1 MMNSASQ
8 KDGIAQQSLGTEE
21 EGRNG
26 AVQHCGMTVGLN
38 SLTHLQVFRK
48 VSDPQHL
55 ELMFDDTEL
64 PIALA

>member
-21 EGRNG
+21 KGRDG
-26 AVQHCGMTVGLN
+26 VQHCGMTVGLN

-55 ELMFDDTEL
+55 ELMFDDIEL